1 MSTRSRS
8 HEAGASGGLSLTS
21 ALRDCLACGVLIVE
35 DRKRIV
41 CCTAE
46 AGRLLRLDH
55 RETANGPLALLPA
68 ALQKVI
74 REVVSTNNPVTERT
88 VTLPPDGGDPTALHV
103 NAVPVQSG
111 DLMNVVVVLNDIG
124 VARRLE
130 ENMRRLD
137 RLASI
142 GTLSASLGHEI
153 RNAFVAVKTFIDLL
167 LEKNQDSE
175 LSDVVR
181 RELRRID
188 SMVSQMLKFAGP
200 ARPTFAAVRLHDVLN
215 HSLRM
220 VQHQLEGKLISLNR
234 SFNAAPDAIK
244 GDGHQLEQAFVNLF
258 MNAVEAMGTNGA
270 LTVATEIVRAAP
282 TEAMPPE
289 VNRHPQVRIT
299 IADTGIGI
307 PPENMSHLFE
317 PFFTTK
323 NHGTGLGL
331 PITRRIVQEHHGDIS
346 LHSEPNKGTTFSIVL
361 PAGAAAH

>member
-1 MSTRSRS
+1 MSARSRS

-46 AGRLLRLDH
+46 ARRLLRLEQG
-55 RETANGPLALLPA
+55 ETTEGLLALLPA
-68 ALQKVI
+68 SLQKII
-74 REVVSTNNPVTERT
+74 REVVSTKSPVTERT
-88 VTLPPDGGDPTALHV
+88 VILPPHGSDATALHV
-103 NAVPVQSG
+103 NAVPVQTG
-111 DLMNVVVVLNDIG
+111 DSLSVVVVLNDIG

-153 RNAFVAVKTFIDLL
+153 KNAFVAVKTLIDLL

-175 LSDVVR
+175 LGDVVR

-200 ARPTFAAVRLHDVLN
+200 ARPTFAAVGLHDLLN

-244 GDGHQLEQAFVNLF
+244 GDGHQLEQAFVNLL

-282 TEAMPPE
+282 AEALPPE
-289 VNRHPQVRIT
+289 GNRHPQVRIT

-346 LHSEPNKGTTFSIVL
+346 LHSEPNKGTTFRIVL